1 MCLFCFVVCSL
12 VVLLFLKQQKHC
24 SFASCEAMDA
34 NLNFLTSGALWTW
47 STCPTITPSINLV
60 LCKIVFDAG
69 GTTVLLE
76 QTLGH
81 RRYLCDTG
89 DELYVCEMYE
99 FVANAMSKGGME
111 IWHFAVRVCPLV
123 RD

>member
-1 MCLFCFVVCSL
+1 MEHIGRGLH
-12 VVLLFLKQQKHC
+12 VLLSRLQ
-24 SFASCEAMDA
+24 
-34 NLNFLTSGALWTW
+34 
-47 STCPTITPSINLV
+47 PRLV

-89 DELYVCEMYE
+89 DELYVCEMHE
-99 FVANAMSKGGME
+99 FLVDVMSKGGME
-111 IWHFAVRVCPLV
+111 IWHFAVRVRP
-123 RD
+123 